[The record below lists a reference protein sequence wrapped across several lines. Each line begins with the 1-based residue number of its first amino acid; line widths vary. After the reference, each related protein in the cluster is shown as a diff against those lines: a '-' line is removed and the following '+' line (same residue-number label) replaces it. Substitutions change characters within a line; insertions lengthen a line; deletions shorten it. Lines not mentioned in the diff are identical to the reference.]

1 MSLAYRVLYLIAR
14 HLLITGSAPKRART
28 SRRGA
33 HDHRAPGQEAGAM
46 SEHPALRGTREQ
58 KKASGHVA

>member
-1 MSLAYRVLYLIAR
+1 MSLPYRILFLIAR
-14 HLLITGSAPKRART
+14 HLVIGPAPKRAET

-33 HDHRAPGQEAGAM
+33 HDHRAPRQEVCAM
-46 SEHPALRGTREQ
+46 SQRPALRGTREQ